1 MLHFIPNKLG
11 SSSLITQV
19 RLTEYQLLHHQK
31 MVDRIST
38 RLLKNIQQQLIAPS
52 NLWIAGGV
60 GFILSEL
67 TKSKAPKI
75 SDTNVD
81 KTKTSTSKKTAF
93 LPPWMSTLIINL
105 ISPFDILHAIL
116 NVDNSKK

>member
-1 MLHFIPNKLG
+1 MLHFIQNKPT

-52 NLWIAGGV
+52 NLWIAGGA

-67 TKSKAPKI
+67 TKSKSPKI

-81 KTKTSTSKKTAF
+81 KTKASKKTAF
-93 LPPWMSTLIINL
+93 LPPWISTLVVNL